1 MEPYFI
7 KADVPFNDEK
17 ENSNAGKTA
26 PVFLSQLHI
35 QNSGK
40 TTA

>member
-17 ENSNAGKTA
+17 ENSNAGKICTCFFIA
-26 PVFLSQLHI
+26 TPHPKQW
-35 QNSGK
+35 
-40 TTA
+40 